1 MIAGRW
7 LAATLLV
14 VVFTTGGLGPA
25 LACSCAV
32 MSPEEHVRSADLIFR
47 GTVLSV
53 EPRSGLDRFAQFH
66 VRDLWKGPDR
76 ALIQVIYQE
85 GTGANCGLHLEPNE
99 IVIIFASWRAQENAY
114 SANGC
119 DQVIYRGN
127 LQRGRSY
134 DALLPGHR

>member
-1 MIAGRW
+1 MFARKW
-7 LAATLLV
+7 LTVTLLV
-14 VVFTTGGLGPA
+14 AALNAGWLGSVW
-25 LACSCAV
+25 ACSCAR

-53 EPRSGLDRFAQFH
+53 EPRGGFKRFAQFH

-85 GTGANCGLHLEPNE
+85 ETGANCGLHLKPNE
-99 IVIIFASWRAQENAY
+99 IVLIFASWRAQENAY

-119 DQVIYRGN
+119 DEVIYQGN

>member
-7 LAATLLV
+7 MAGTLLFA
-14 VVFTTGGLGPA
+14 VFTMGWLGPA
-25 LACSCAV
+25 LACSCAA
-32 MSPEEHVRSADLIFR
+32 MSPEEQVRSADLIFR

-53 EPRSGLDRFAQFH
+53 EPRGGLDRFAQFH
-66 VRDLWKGPDR
+66 VRQLWKGPDR

-85 GTGANCGLHLEPNE
+85 GTGANCGLHLKPNE
-99 IVIIFASWRAQENAY
+99 IVIVFATWRAQENAY

-119 DQVIYRGN
+119 AQAIYQGN
-127 LQRGRSY
+127 LQQGRSY